1 MEHTRCSGY
10 GRKWQQPYALSYP
23 IPPLRKLLR
32 QSVYTI
38 FTVDISTQTAPQCN
52 VLPTSKL
59 ISTTVFLSPLS
70 KWWWSAGK
78 VEVGSEKCCRLCFQ
92 SVKTLARRPTS
103 VLQPPDS
110 YKRTRDSRDDNR
122 ALTDS
127 ETFFDTMITTCL
139 QSAEIN
145 DSLIHFMFW
154 DLIHAH
160 ALELDSCRN
169 FGEGTGQDASLMKM
183 MELQTGS
190 NGQRLSVSL
199 AQRAKGWT
207 LLCPSETTE
216 SISLGSSTNI

>member
-1 MEHTRCSGY
+1 MGGAYKVLRL
-10 GRKWQQPYALSYP
+10 WQEVAAAIRTILP
-23 IPPLRKLLR
+23 IPPLPKLLR
-32 QSVYTI
+32 QWVYTI
-38 FTVDISTQTAPQCN
+38 FTVDISAQTAPQCY

-59 ISTTVFLSPLS
+59 ISTTVFLSHPS

-110 YKRTRDSRDDNR
+110 YKR
-122 ALTDS
+122 TDS

-169 FGEGTGQDASLMKM
+169 FGEGTGQDASLLKM

-207 LLCPSETTE
+207 LFCPSETTE
-216 SISLGSSTNI
+216 SISLGSSTNIW

>member
-1 MEHTRCSGY
+1 M
-10 GRKWQQPYALSYP
+10 
-23 IPPLRKLLR
+23 
-32 QSVYTI
+32 
-38 FTVDISTQTAPQCN
+38 
-52 VLPTSKL
+52 
-59 ISTTVFLSPLS
+59 
-70 KWWWSAGK
+70 
-78 VEVGSEKCCRLCFQ
+78 
-92 SVKTLARRPTS
+92 KTLARRPTS

-127 ETFFDTMITTCL
+127 ETFFDTITTCL

-169 FGEGTGQDASLMKM
+169 FGEGTGQDASLLKM

-207 LLCPSETTE
+207 LFCPSETTE